1 MFPYCNVSAPL
12 IRYLTF
18 GDRLTKKKLI
28 GCIII
33 FSQCASVQPMPKKSG
48 QIDWLG
54 NSDWDRFKVY
64 VSRSFKP
71 LFIYAAT
78 TAVEIST
85 ATNIYLVIKKNIVN
99 CLWILP
105 FTALQT

>member
-1 MFPYCNVSAPL
+1 MFRSHSAPL

-18 GDRLTKKKLI
+18 GDRLKKKLI

-71 LFIYAAT
+71 LFVYAAT
-78 TAVEIST
+78 TAVEIKR
-85 ATNIYLVIKKNIVN
+85 NKYIFGYRKKH
-99 CLWILP
+99 C
-105 FTALQT
+105 

>member
-1 MFPYCNVSAPL
+1 MYSYCNVSAPL

-18 GDRLTKKKLI
+18 GDRLKKKKLI

-54 NSDWDRFKVY
+54 NSDWDRFKVH

-71 LFIYAAT
+71 LFVYVAA
-78 TAVEIST
+78 TAVEIKHSKH
-85 ATNIYLVIKKNIVN
+85 IFGYRKK
-99 CLWILP
+99 CC
-105 FTALQT
+105 